1 MNHSGAYD
9 EIEEIDQIYRIVHLL
24 MLMKMDE
31 NQLSQQK
38 GDFDCSEDSEES
50 LTSRMMK
57 TRVVKGN
64 GLDLS

>member
-1 MNHSGAYD
+1 MMNHSGAFD

-24 MLMKMDE
+24 MLMLMDE
-31 NQLSQQK
+31 KQLSQQE
-38 GDFDCSEDSEES
+38 GDFDCSAEES